1 MNAFLPNSYQTFFRF
16 FKDFKHQQRQLV
28 LQCLLLRRIPDINL

>member
-1 MNAFLPNSYQTFFRF
+1 MNAFLSKSYQTFFRF
-16 FKDFKHQQRQLV
+16 FKIKHEQRQLV